1 MKRAISFFL
10 LALFVLFII
19 QPNLDAKTQT
29 AQIRTPEMTDS
40 VLTND
45 DISRKTSKSQATI
58 VIDPD
63 KGGMDAGYDPVGHL
77 AEKDVAM
84 QLAINI
90 GGALESA
97 GYHVEYTRWYDN
109 VETFNTRTESDQ
121 NRLDIAKSMNPQY
134 LISIRF
140 NTGDSLSKGFSV
152 FTQPDK
158 EHQQGEDYQAEFRQ
172 QDQHAGVL
180 HDSMEN
186 SPKSLRPE
194 GELYQLKPVHRG
206 HDEGGQKGHHPA
218 TYPGDGSADQ
228 LGQHQ
233 LPGPD
238 GESMHQIALIA
249 QQSLGEAVDH
259 KDDSDDEHGSQNG
272 YKGENRNA

>member
-1 MKRAISFFL
+1 MYEKSNIFFL

-152 FTQPDK
+152 FTQPDN
-158 EHQQGEDYQAEFRQ
+158 EQLDTLANELATQIQATNFSVFEGLDTDHYANFTLLSDLALPSIMLQMGYLTNSEDYAKIS
-172 QDQHAGVL
+172 
-180 HDSMEN
+180 DSQFQ
-186 SPKSLRPE
+186 KRI
-194 GELYQLKPVHRG
+194 GE
-206 HDEGGQKGHHPA
+206 A
-218 TYPGDGSADQ
+218 
-228 LGQHQ
+228 
-233 LPGPD
+233 
-238 GESMHQIALIA
+238 IA
-249 QQSLGEAVDH
+249 QAFLNTVD
-259 KDDSDDEHGSQNG
+259 
-272 YKGENRNA
+272 

>member
-121 NRLDIAKSMNPQY
+121 NRLDIAK
-134 LISIRF
+134 
-140 NTGDSLSKGFSV
+140 
-152 FTQPDK
+152 
-158 EHQQGEDYQAEFRQ
+158 A
-172 QDQHAGVL
+172 
-180 HDSMEN
+180 
-186 SPKSLRPE
+186 
-194 GELYQLKPVHRG
+194 
-206 HDEGGQKGHHPA
+206 
-218 TYPGDGSADQ
+218 
-228 LGQHQ
+228 
-233 LPGPD
+233 
-238 GESMHQIALIA
+238 
-249 QQSLGEAVDH
+249 
-259 KDDSDDEHGSQNG
+259 
-272 YKGENRNA
+272 

>member
-109 VETFNTRTESDQ
+109 IETFNTRTESDQ

-152 FTQPDK
+152 FTQPDN
-158 EHQQGEDYQAEFRQ
+158 EQLDTLANEIATQIQATNFSVFEGLDTDHYANFTLLSDLALPSIMLQMGYLTNSEDYAKIS
-172 QDQHAGVL
+172 
-180 HDSMEN
+180 DSQFQ
-186 SPKSLRPE
+186 KRI
-194 GELYQLKPVHRG
+194 GE
-206 HDEGGQKGHHPA
+206 A
-218 TYPGDGSADQ
+218 
-228 LGQHQ
+228 
-233 LPGPD
+233 
-238 GESMHQIALIA
+238 IA
-249 QQSLGEAVDH
+249 QAFLNTVD
-259 KDDSDDEHGSQNG
+259 
-272 YKGENRNA
+272 

>member
-152 FTQPDK
+152 FTQPDNEQLDTLANEIATQIQATNFSVFEGLDTDHYANFTLLSDLALPSIMLQMGYLTNSEDSAK
-158 EHQQGEDYQAEFRQ
+158 ISDSQFQKRIGEA
-172 QDQHAGVL
+172 
-180 HDSMEN
+180 
-186 SPKSLRPE
+186 
-194 GELYQLKPVHRG
+194 
-206 HDEGGQKGHHPA
+206 
-218 TYPGDGSADQ
+218 
-228 LGQHQ
+228 
-233 LPGPD
+233 
-238 GESMHQIALIA
+238 IA
-249 QQSLGEAVDH
+249 QAFLNTVD
-259 KDDSDDEHGSQNG
+259 
-272 YKGENRNA
+272 

>member
-152 FTQPDK
+152 FTQPDN
-158 EHQQGEDYQAEFRQ
+158 EQLDTLANEIATQIQATNFSVFEGLDTDHYANFTLLSDLALPSIMLQMGYLTNSEDCLLYT
-172 QDQHAGVL
+172 
-180 HDSMEN
+180 
-186 SPKSLRPE
+186 SPSPRD
-194 GELYQLKPVHRG
+194 RG
-206 HDEGGQKGHHPA
+206 
-218 TYPGDGSADQ
+218 
-228 LGQHQ
+228 
-233 LPGPD
+233 
-238 GESMHQIALIA
+238 
-249 QQSLGEAVDH
+249 
-259 KDDSDDEHGSQNG
+259 
-272 YKGENRNA
+272 

>member
-152 FTQPDK
+152 FTQPDN
-158 EHQQGEDYQAEFRQ
+158 EQLDTLANELSTQIQATNFSVFEGLDTDHYANFTLLSDLALPSIMLQMGYLTNSEDYAKIS
-172 QDQHAGVL
+172 
-180 HDSMEN
+180 DSQFQ
-186 SPKSLRPE
+186 KRI
-194 GELYQLKPVHRG
+194 GE
-206 HDEGGQKGHHPA
+206 A
-218 TYPGDGSADQ
+218 
-228 LGQHQ
+228 
-233 LPGPD
+233 
-238 GESMHQIALIA
+238 IA
-249 QQSLGEAVDH
+249 QAFLNTVD
-259 KDDSDDEHGSQNG
+259 
-272 YKGENRNA
+272 

>member
-152 FTQPDK
+152 FTQPDN
-158 EHQQGEDYQAEFRQ
+158 EQLDTLANEIATQIQATNFSVFEGLDTDHYANFTLLSDLALPSIMLQMGYLTNSEDYAKIS
-172 QDQHAGVL
+172 
-180 HDSMEN
+180 DSQFQ
-186 SPKSLRPE
+186 KRI
-194 GELYQLKPVHRG
+194 GE
-206 HDEGGQKGHHPA
+206 A
-218 TYPGDGSADQ
+218 
-228 LGQHQ
+228 
-233 LPGPD
+233 
-238 GESMHQIALIA
+238 IA
-249 QQSLGEAVDH
+249 QAFLNTVD
-259 KDDSDDEHGSQNG
+259 
-272 YKGENRNA
+272 

>member
-45 DISRKTSKSQATI
+45 DISRKTSKLQATI

-152 FTQPDK
+152 FTQPDN
-158 EHQQGEDYQAEFRQ
+158 EQLDTLANEIATQIQATNFSVFEGLDTDHYANFTLLSDLALPSIMLQMGYLTNSEDYAKIS
-172 QDQHAGVL
+172 
-180 HDSMEN
+180 DSQFQ
-186 SPKSLRPE
+186 KRI
-194 GELYQLKPVHRG
+194 GE
-206 HDEGGQKGHHPA
+206 A
-218 TYPGDGSADQ
+218 
-228 LGQHQ
+228 
-233 LPGPD
+233 
-238 GESMHQIALIA
+238 IA
-249 QQSLGEAVDH
+249 QAFLNTVD
-259 KDDSDDEHGSQNG
+259 
-272 YKGENRNA
+272 

>member
-152 FTQPDK
+152 FTQPDN
-158 EHQQGEDYQAEFRQ
+158 EQLDTLANEIATQIQATNFSVFEGLDTDHYANFTLLSDLALPSIMLQMGYLTNSEDYAKIS
-172 QDQHAGVL
+172 
-180 HDSMEN
+180 DS
-186 SPKSLRPE
+186 
-194 GELYQLKPVHRG
+194 QF
-206 HDEGGQKGHHPA
+206 QKR
-218 TYPGDGSADQ
+218 
-228 LGQHQ
+228 
-233 LPGPD
+233 
-238 GESMHQIALIA
+238 I
-249 QQSLGEAVDH
+249 GEAVAQAFLNTVD
-259 KDDSDDEHGSQNG
+259 
-272 YKGENRNA
+272 

>member
-1 MKRAISFFL
+1 MKRATSFFL

-152 FTQPDK
+152 FTQPDN
-158 EHQQGEDYQAEFRQ
+158 EQLDTLANEIATQIQATNFSVFEGLDTDHYANFTLLSDLALPSIMLQMGYLTNSEDYAKIS
-172 QDQHAGVL
+172 
-180 HDSMEN
+180 DSQFQ
-186 SPKSLRPE
+186 KRI
-194 GELYQLKPVHRG
+194 GE
-206 HDEGGQKGHHPA
+206 A
-218 TYPGDGSADQ
+218 
-228 LGQHQ
+228 
-233 LPGPD
+233 
-238 GESMHQIALIA
+238 IA
-249 QQSLGEAVDH
+249 QAFLNTVD
-259 KDDSDDEHGSQNG
+259 
-272 YKGENRNA
+272 

>member
-29 AQIRTPEMTDS
+29 AQIRTPEMMDS

-152 FTQPDK
+152 FTQPDN
-158 EHQQGEDYQAEFRQ
+158 EQLDTLANEIATQIQATNFSVFEGLDTDHYANFTLLSDLALPSIMLQMGYLTNSEDYAKIS
-172 QDQHAGVL
+172 
-180 HDSMEN
+180 DSQFQ
-186 SPKSLRPE
+186 KRI
-194 GELYQLKPVHRG
+194 GE
-206 HDEGGQKGHHPA
+206 A
-218 TYPGDGSADQ
+218 
-228 LGQHQ
+228 
-233 LPGPD
+233 
-238 GESMHQIALIA
+238 IA
-249 QQSLGEAVDH
+249 QAFLNTVD
-259 KDDSDDEHGSQNG
+259 
-272 YKGENRNA
+272 

>member
-152 FTQPDK
+152 FTQPDN
-158 EHQQGEDYQAEFRQ
+158 EQLDTLANEIATQIQATNFSVFEGLDTDHYSNFTLLSDLALPSIMLQMGYLTNSEDYAKIS
-172 QDQHAGVL
+172 
-180 HDSMEN
+180 DSQFQ
-186 SPKSLRPE
+186 KRI
-194 GELYQLKPVHRG
+194 GE
-206 HDEGGQKGHHPA
+206 A
-218 TYPGDGSADQ
+218 
-228 LGQHQ
+228 
-233 LPGPD
+233 
-238 GESMHQIALIA
+238 IA
-249 QQSLGEAVDH
+249 QAFLNTVD
-259 KDDSDDEHGSQNG
+259 
-272 YKGENRNA
+272 

>member
-90 GGALESA
+90 GGVLESA

-152 FTQPDK
+152 FTQPDN
-158 EHQQGEDYQAEFRQ
+158 EQLDTLANEIATQIQATNFSVFEGLDTDHYANFTLLSDLALPSIMLQMGYLTNSEDYAKIS
-172 QDQHAGVL
+172 
-180 HDSMEN
+180 DSQFQ
-186 SPKSLRPE
+186 KRI
-194 GELYQLKPVHRG
+194 GE
-206 HDEGGQKGHHPA
+206 A
-218 TYPGDGSADQ
+218 
-228 LGQHQ
+228 
-233 LPGPD
+233 
-238 GESMHQIALIA
+238 IA
-249 QQSLGEAVDH
+249 QAFLNTVD
-259 KDDSDDEHGSQNG
+259 
-272 YKGENRNA
+272 

>member
-97 GYHVEYTRWYDN
+97 GYHLEYTRWYDN

-152 FTQPDK
+152 FTQPDN
-158 EHQQGEDYQAEFRQ
+158 EQLDTLANEIATQIQATNFSVFEGLDTDHYANFTLLSDLALPSIMLQMGYLTNSEDYAKIS
-172 QDQHAGVL
+172 
-180 HDSMEN
+180 DSQFQ
-186 SPKSLRPE
+186 KRI
-194 GELYQLKPVHRG
+194 GE
-206 HDEGGQKGHHPA
+206 A
-218 TYPGDGSADQ
+218 
-228 LGQHQ
+228 
-233 LPGPD
+233 
-238 GESMHQIALIA
+238 IA
-249 QQSLGEAVDH
+249 QAFLNTVD
-259 KDDSDDEHGSQNG
+259 
-272 YKGENRNA
+272 

>member
-152 FTQPDK
+152 FTQPDN
-158 EHQQGEDYQAEFRQ
+158 EQLDTLANELATQIQATNFSVFEGLDTDHYANFTLLSDLALPSIMLQMGYLTNSEDYAKIS
-172 QDQHAGVL
+172 
-180 HDSMEN
+180 DSQFQ
-186 SPKSLRPE
+186 KRI
-194 GELYQLKPVHRG
+194 GE
-206 HDEGGQKGHHPA
+206 A
-218 TYPGDGSADQ
+218 
-228 LGQHQ
+228 
-233 LPGPD
+233 
-238 GESMHQIALIA
+238 IA
-249 QQSLGEAVDH
+249 QAFLNTVD
-259 KDDSDDEHGSQNG
+259 
-272 YKGENRNA
+272 